1 MTVDLGASTC
11 RVFLLTHEP
20 GSLLHLIA
28 PQASTSFY
36 CLPLNLFSLFLQAQV
51 LLTPR
56 TLCATASYY
65 SDSTPM
71 VESPD
76 QLSPSRRIKAYVSR
90 LGSHKAN
97 SAPVLPVTEASS
109 SNGAFQEQQQQN
121 VDANGNRSEAKAS
134 PVADEGASSLPPAPP
149 PTTSASGEK
158 PTTVAAQKK
167 FNLAVRFYKNV
178 KDILLASYF
187 NVFLVFVPVGIAVQ
201 FINVSPTIVFAMN
214 AIAIVPLAGLL
225 AHATEA
231 VASTLGD
238 TIGALL
244 NVTFG
249 NAVELIIFI
258 IALAKNEIRIVQASL
273 AGSILANLLLILGMS
288 FLFGGLRFREQIYN
302 STVTQ
307 MSACLLS
314 LSVTSLLL
322 PTAFHAAFSDN
333 SADEADTAVVQLSR
347 GSSVI
352 LLLVYVLY
360 ILFQLKSHAYMYES
374 TPQHVIDEESH
385 PGVLAEMLNSS
396 SSSSTSSDSD
406 DSSGSS
412 GSHTTA
418 KRIKRALR
426 RRGRRKSSASSKDTP
441 SLPSTVRTPSNGAIS
456 SIPSPLETGE
466 KHQLGAIASGDE
478 ADDDDTPGHIGHFR
492 SRVYTRDFGSPD
504 GELEI
509 QPRKKSK
516 KRSKKKPRSKKEAP
530 SESEKPTINDQQPVP
545 SSPRVAFVQEAQ
557 NLSDGVPRRPFN
569 IRTLSVRPT
578 MPKMLSSTV
587 FSTANPTGA
596 AVPPFIPAI
605 PKAPYGLRRTSSLPD
620 RLNRSQSVPA
630 GQQPVQRVAT
640 QNSTKD
646 DADAENEQEQKP
658 QLSRTAAVVLLL
670 ITTGLVALCAEF
682 LVSSIN
688 YLVAN
693 TDVSEAFIGLILLP
707 IVGNAAEHV
716 TAVTVATKN
725 KMDLAIGVA
734 VGSSIQVS
742 NRNVTTP
749 CRFAL
754 TKTRLPFSS
763 LRSLFY

>member
-1 MTVDLGASTC
+1 
-11 RVFLLTHEP
+11 
-20 GSLLHLIA
+20 
-28 PQASTSFY
+28 
-36 CLPLNLFSLFLQAQV
+36 
-51 LLTPR
+51 
-56 TLCATASYY
+56 
-65 SDSTPM
+65 M

-76 QLSPSRRIKAYVSR
+76 QLSWLRRIKAHVSR
-90 LGSHKAN
+90 LGPSKADP
-97 SAPVLPVTEASS
+97 APELPLAEVSS
-109 SNGAFQEQQQQN
+109 PNGAIHEQQQHRN
-121 VDANGNRSEAKAS
+121 ASTNGELGSRATSAI
-134 PVADEGASSLPPAPP
+134 ADEGVSSLPPPAPP
-149 PTTSASGEK
+149 PETAPNGEK
-158 PTTVAAQKK
+158 LTTMNSPKK
-167 FNLAVRFYKNV
+167 PNLGIRFYNNTKNT
-178 KDILLASYF
+178 LLASYF
-187 NVFLVFVPVGIAVQ
+187 NVLLVFVPVGIAVQ
-201 FINVSPTIVFAMN
+201 FSGASPTLVFAMN
-214 AIAIVPLAGLL
+214 AIAIIPLAGLL
-225 AHATEA
+225 SQATEA
-231 VASTLGD
+231 VASSLGD

-273 AGSILANLLLILGMS
+273 AGSILANLLLILGMC

-333 SADEADTAVVQLSR
+333 NTSEADAAVIQLSR
-347 GSSVI
+347 GTSII
-352 LLLVYVLY
+352 LLFVYVLY

-385 PGVLAEMLNSS
+385 PGVLADMLNSS

-406 DSSGSS
+406 DTDSSS

-441 SLPSTVRTPSNGAIS
+441 SIPSTLRTPSNGAIS
-456 SIPSPLETGE
+456 NIPSPLENGE

-478 ADDDDTPGHIGHFR
+478 ADDDDTPRHHRDFA
-492 SRVYTRDFGSPD
+492 SKVYRRDFGSPNGD
-504 GELEI
+504 LDIPDPKLG
-509 QPRKKSK
+509 KKSK
-516 KRSKKKPRSKKEAP
+516 KRSKRKLRNKKESPPPENEKAP
-530 SESEKPTINDQQPVP
+530 IENLGPLPQ
-545 SSPRVAFVQEAQ
+545 SPRVAFVQETQ
-557 NLSDGVPRRPFN
+557 NLGDNVPRRPFN

-578 MPKMLSSTV
+578 MPKMLSTTV

-596 AVPPFIPAI
+596 AVAPSVPAV
-605 PKAPYGLRRTSSLPD
+605 PRAPYGLRRTSSLPD

-630 GQQPVQRVAT
+630 GQQPVQRVT
-640 QNSTKD
+640 TTNSSSETARTED
-646 DADAENEQEQKP
+646 EEEHKP
-658 QLSRTAAVVLLL
+658 QMSRTAAVILLL
-670 ITTGLVALCAEF
+670 ISTGLVALCAEF
-682 LVSSIN
+682 LVGSIN

-693 TDVSEAFIGLILLP
+693 TDVSEVFIGLILLP

-734 VGSSIQVS
+734 VGSSIQV
-742 NRNVTTP
+742 RNTIARP
-749 CRFAL
+749 SRLSLMKLRLRFL
-754 TKTRLPFSS
+754 S

>member
-1 MTVDLGASTC
+1 
-11 RVFLLTHEP
+11 
-20 GSLLHLIA
+20 
-28 PQASTSFY
+28 
-36 CLPLNLFSLFLQAQV
+36 
-51 LLTPR
+51 
-56 TLCATASYY
+56 
-65 SDSTPM
+65 M
-71 VESPD
+71 VESSD
-76 QLSPSRRIKAYVSR
+76 QLSWLRRIKAHVSR
-90 LGSHKAN
+90 LGSSKADSPPELPIAEG
-97 SAPVLPVTEASS
+97 SAPNDAVH
-109 SNGAFQEQQQQN
+109 EQQQHRN
-121 VDANGNRSEAKAS
+121 ASTNGGLGSRPTSSA
-134 PVADEGASSLPPAPP
+134 ADDGVSSLPPPAPP
-149 PTTSASGEK
+149 PETAPNGEELTTLNTPRK
-158 PTTVAAQKK
+158 PS
-167 FNLAVRFYKNV
+167 LAIRFYRNAKNT
-178 KDILLASYF
+178 LLASYF
-187 NVFLVFVPVGIAVQ
+187 NVLLVFVPVGIAVQ
-201 FINVSPTIVFAMN
+201 FSGASPTIVFAMN
-214 AIAIVPLAGLL
+214 AIAIIPLAGLL

-231 VASTLGD
+231 VASSLGD

-273 AGSILANLLLILGMS
+273 AGSILANLLLILGMC

-322 PTAFHAAFSDN
+322 PTAFHAAFSDDN
-333 SADEADTAVVQLSR
+333 TSAADAAVIQLSR
-347 GSSVI
+347 GTSII
-352 LLLVYVLY
+352 LLFVYVLY

-396 SSSSTSSDSD
+396 SSSNSSSDSD
-406 DSSGSS
+406 DTDTSS

-441 SLPSTVRTPSNGAIS
+441 SIPSTLRTPSNGAIS
-456 SIPSPLETGE
+456 NIPSPLENGE

-478 ADDDDTPGHIGHFR
+478 ADDDDTPHHRDFA
-492 SRVYTRDFGSPD
+492 SKVYRRDFGSPNGD
-504 GELEI
+504 LEI
-509 QPRKKSK
+509 PDPKPRKKSK
-516 KRSKKKPRSKKEAP
+516 KSSKRKLRNKKESP
-530 SESEKPTINDQQPVP
+530 PPENEKPAVEKQEPLPQ
-545 SSPRVAFVQEAQ
+545 SPRVAFVQETQ
-557 NLSDGVPRRPFN
+557 NLSDNVPRRPFN

-578 MPKMLSSTV
+578 MPKMLSTTV

-596 AVPPFIPAI
+596 AVAPSIPAV

-630 GQQPVQRVAT
+630 GQQPVQRVASS
-640 QNSTKD
+640 NVFSD
-646 DADAENEQEQKP
+646 NAHAEDEEEVKP
-658 QLSRTAAVVLLL
+658 QMSRTAAVILLL
-670 ITTGLVALCAEF
+670 ISTGLVALCAEF
-682 LVSSIN
+682 LVGSIDF
-688 YLVAN
+688 LVAN
-693 TDVSEAFIGLILLP
+693 TNVSEVFIGLILLP

-742 NRNVTTP
+742 T
-749 CRFAL
+749 A
-754 TKTRLPFSS
+754 KARLSTLKLIWLRLHFSLHLS
-763 LRSLFY
+763 LSCWGGFSDET

>member
-1 MTVDLGASTC
+1 
-11 RVFLLTHEP
+11 
-20 GSLLHLIA
+20 
-28 PQASTSFY
+28 
-36 CLPLNLFSLFLQAQV
+36 
-51 LLTPR
+51 
-56 TLCATASYY
+56 
-65 SDSTPM
+65 M

-76 QLSPSRRIKAYVSR
+76 RLSWSRRIKAHVSR
-90 LGSHKAN
+90 LGPSKADP
-97 SAPVLPVTEASS
+97 APELPLAEVSPP
-109 SNGAFQEQQQQN
+109 NGAVHEQQQHQN
-121 VDANGNRSEAKAS
+121 ASTHGELGRRAKSAIT
-134 PVADEGASSLPPAPP
+134 DEGVSSLPPPAPP
-149 PTTSASGEK
+149 PETAPNGEELATMNSPKK
-158 PTTVAAQKK
+158 P
-167 FNLAVRFYKNV
+167 NLGIRFYNNTKNT
-178 KDILLASYF
+178 LLASYF
-187 NVFLVFVPVGIAVQ
+187 NVLLVFVPVGIAVQ
-201 FINVSPTIVFAMN
+201 FSGASPTIVFAMN
-214 AIAIVPLAGLL
+214 AIAIIPLAGLL

-231 VASTLGD
+231 VASSLGD

-273 AGSILANLLLILGMS
+273 AGSILANLLLILGMC

-333 SADEADTAVVQLSR
+333 NTSEADAAVIQLSR
-347 GSSVI
+347 GTSII
-352 LLLVYVLY
+352 LLFVYVLY

-385 PGVLAEMLNSS
+385 PGVLADMLNSS

-406 DSSGSS
+406 DTDTSS

-441 SLPSTVRTPSNGAIS
+441 SIPSTLRTPSNGAIS
-456 SIPSPLETGE
+456 NIPSPLENGE

-478 ADDDDTPGHIGHFR
+478 ADDDDTPRHHRDFA
-492 SRVYTRDFGSPD
+492 SKVYRRDFGSPNGD
-504 GELEI
+504 LDIPDPKPG
-509 QPRKKSK
+509 KKSK
-516 KRSKKKPRSKKEAP
+516 KRSKRKLRNKKESPPPENENEKAP
-530 SESEKPTINDQQPVP
+530 IGNQEPLPQ
-545 SSPRVAFVQEAQ
+545 SPRVAFVQETQHLAD
-557 NLSDGVPRRPFN
+557 NVPRRPFN

-578 MPKMLSSTV
+578 MPKMLSTTV

-596 AVPPFIPAI
+596 AVAPSIPAV
-605 PKAPYGLRRTSSLPD
+605 PRAPYGLRRTSSLPD

-640 QNSTKD
+640 TNSFSESARIED
-646 DADAENEQEQKP
+646 EEEQKP
-658 QLSRTAAVVLLL
+658 QMSRTAAVMLLL
-670 ITTGLVALCAEF
+670 ISTGLVALCAEF
-682 LVSSIN
+682 LVGSIN
-688 YLVAN
+688 YLVDN
-693 TDVSEAFIGLILLP
+693 SNVSEVFIGLILLP

-734 VGSSIQVS
+734 VGSSIQVI
-742 NRNVTTP
+742 N
-749 CRFAL
+749 
-754 TKTRLPFSS
+754 TRARPSRSSLMKLRLRFSS
-763 LRSLFY
+763 PRSLFY